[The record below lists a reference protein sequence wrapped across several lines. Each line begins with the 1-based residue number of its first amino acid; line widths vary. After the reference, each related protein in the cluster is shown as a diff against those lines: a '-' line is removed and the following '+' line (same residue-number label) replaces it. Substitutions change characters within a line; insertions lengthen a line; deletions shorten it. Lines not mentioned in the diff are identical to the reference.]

1 MRRTGRAA
9 ALLVAALL
17 LATARCTPAA
27 PAPAPTPVSGAD
39 AGALSALVEFLAA
52 RADVDSVT
60 VASAPAYSR
69 DRVPVYVWGQI
80 VALPG
85 MDATTLVDFERRNA
99 AAAPLP
105 RLASSSIAIQHD
117 SAAAPGTLRL
127 RLSPAGIGASGA
139 QALVIAE
146 TVSAGGV
153 QGEAFLL
160 RREAEGWRVAASTVL
175 FIS

>member
-1 MRRTGRAA
+1 MRRTARVT
-9 ALLVAALL
+9 ALFVAALL
-17 LATARCTPAA
+17 TAAAARCTPAA
-27 PAPAPTPVSGAD
+27 PAPTPAPGVD

-52 RADVDSVT
+52 RADADSVT
-60 VASAPAYSR
+60 VAPAPGYPR
-69 DRVPVYVWGQI
+69 ERVPVYVWGQI

-105 RLASSSIAIQHD
+105 RLASSSIAIRQD
-117 SAAAPGTLRL
+117 SAAAPGTVTI
-127 RLSPAGIGASGA
+127 RLSPAGVSTSGD
-139 QALVIAE
+139 QALVVAE
-146 TVSAGGV
+146 TVTAGGV

-160 RREAEGWRVAASTVL
+160 RRQAGGWRVDASTVL